1 MAVNYSPTLKTNR
14 MTALNEIIQNRTAG
28 AYTGTATAGK
38 LVIGDGTLAG
48 PGATG
53 VLVTL
58 TLKIPPGSVTADHWD
73 IDCVSPALAAN
84 ATATGTASKA
94 EIRNNADAVIV
105 SGLTVGTS
113 GTNII
118 LNSTSITNTQ
128 NVAVTSGIITHS
140 A

>member
-1 MAVNYSPTLKTNR
+1 MAVNYSATLKTNR
-14 MTALNEIIQNRTAG
+14 MTLVNDLVQNKVAG
-28 AYTGTATAGK
+28 AATGTASAGK

-53 VLVTL
+53 VLCTL
-58 TLKIPPGSVTADHWD
+58 TLKTPPGSVTADHWD

-94 EIRNNADAVIV
+94 EIRTSADAVVV

-113 GTNII
+113 GTNVI
-118 LNSTSITNTQ
+118 LNSVSITSGQ
-128 NVAVTSGIITHS
+128 NVAVTSGVITHS
-140 A
+140 